1 MEDNDIQEAIDNR
14 YIIINKIGYGLTANV
29 YLVKDNINQTLYAAK
44 VLKKP
49 SEYFQNEINILNEL
63 RGINN
68 SHLVNLITSGEGK
81 ISRGNKEKRRQ
92 YIILENASKGE
103 LMNYI
108 LYAQSGLGERLS
120 KLIFFRIL
128 DGVQA
133 CHNAGICHRDLKMEN
148 ILLDENFSPKICDF
162 GFAVRNTDQLDD
174 VKGTEHFCAPEIL
187 EGKKY
192 NGFTADIF
200 SLGATL
206 MSLTT
211 GNYGF
216 INAVQKD
223 KYYKLI
229 MQNQIDSYWKKI
241 EKNLPPISQEF
252 KELYIKMVSY
262 IPKDRPTI
270 KEIIDSNWMKEIKN
284 LTKEQ
289 LEKLENEA
297 KEEFIKRQP
306 LVDAG
311 LKAEVEVEM
320 ESSDESGGNRGDNDD
335 DNYFEQDLN
344 VNYVESELSMYNYI
358 TLKGKLTPYKYMSDL
373 INKIKKEFSNYKIEI
388 IDKKKAKFNVI
399 FNEEEIEEE
408 ELEEEELEEEADE
421 EKFQNIKG
429 KKTIIQVKLYQN
441 YNEEHLLRFVKKEGE
456 LKNYLEKLKKIY
468 GLIIKK

>member
-1 MEDNDIQEAIDNR
+1 MEDNNQEAIDNR
-14 YIIINKIGYGLTANV
+14 YIIIKKIGYGFTANV
-29 YLVKDNINQTLYAAK
+29 YLVKDIIIQTLYAAK

-200 SLGATL
+200 SLGAIL

-216 INAVQKD
+216 INAIKKD

-241 EKNLPPISQEF
+241 EKNLPHISQEF

-284 LTKEQ
+284 MTREQ
-289 LEKLENEA
+289 LGQLENEA

-311 LKAEVEVEM
+311 LKAEIEVEK
-320 ESSDESGGNRGDNDD
+320 ESSDESNGNRGDNDD
-335 DNYFEQDLN
+335 DDYFEQDLN

-358 TLKGKLTPYKYMSDL
+358 KLKGKLTPYKYMSDL

-441 YNEEHLLRFVKKEGE
+441 YNEDHLLRFVKKEGE
-456 LKNYLEKLKKIY
+456 LKNYLDKLKKIY
-468 GLIIKK
+468 ALIIKK

>member
-1 MEDNDIQEAIDNR
+1 MEDINIQETIDNR
-14 YIIINKIGYGLTANV
+14 YIIINKLGYGLTSNV
-29 YLVKDNINQTLYAAK
+29 YLVKDKINQTLYAAK

-63 RGINN
+63 RVINN
-68 SHLVNLITSGEGK
+68 SHLVNLITSGEGI
-81 ISRGNKEKRRQ
+81 ISRGNKEKKRQ
-92 YIILENASKGE
+92 YIILENAPNRE

-108 LYAQSGLGERLS
+108 LYAQRGLGERLS
-120 KLIFFRIL
+120 KLIFSRIL
-128 DGVQA
+128 EGVQA

-162 GFAVRNTDQLDD
+162 GFAVRNTEQLDD
-174 VKGTEHFCAPEIL
+174 IKGTEHFCAPEIL

-200 SLGATL
+200 SLGAIL

-216 INAVQKD
+216 INAIKKD

-229 MQNQIDSYWKKI
+229 MQNQIDSYWKKL
-241 EKNLPPISQEF
+241 EKKLPPISQEF
-252 KELYIKMVSY
+252 KELYIKMISY

-270 KEIIDSNWMKEIKN
+270 KEIFDSNWMKEIKN
-284 LTKEQ
+284 MTKEQ
-289 LEKLENEA
+289 LEQLEIEL

-311 LKAEVEVEM
+311 LKAEVEVEK
-320 ESSDESGGNRGDNDD
+320 ESSEEPEGNRGDNGD

-344 VNYVESELSMYNYI
+344 VNYVESELNMYNYI
-358 TLKGKLTPYKYMSDL
+358 KLKGKLTPYKYMGEL
-373 INKIKKEFSNYKIEI
+373 INKIKKEFVNYNFEI
-388 IDKKKAKFNVI
+388 IDNKKAKFNVI
-399 FNEEEIEEE
+399 FIEEEIEEE
-408 ELEEEELEEEADE
+408 EELEEETDE
-421 EKFQNIKG
+421 EQFQNIKG

-456 LKNYLEKLKKIY
+456 LENYLNKLKKIY
-468 GLIIKK
+468 ELIIKK